1 MPSAPSSS
9 VAASSADPNAPVSSH
24 HEAAFDKCVAAIVP
38 DMPLLMHGAG
48 DVRPTAVRDDTAVL
62 LAQLTTEYMTKLVS
76 AAVDAHDILTD
87 GAGGM
92 LPPPSEASREIH
104 PLPYSE
110 ERKRKRKTP
119 GEEYW
124 DDPVPDPVIKPQSSS
139 SSSSSRRHHH
149 SSSSSSSTT
158 KTPAKK
164 PWVGLAGVDLQE
176 ATRTRK
182 KHIQQAIGTQ
192 SFIFPIC
199 HDAELYQRVMQL
211 QAARREIQQVL
222 EDSVVMDL
230 IHTEHNK
237 DLEEEEEAAAAET
250 AMMESEWPG
259 LRAFLPIHAFLEEKE
274 EQTPATSSTT
284 SSISSGK
291 TSSGHHTKHS
301 R

>member
-1 MPSAPSSS
+1 MPSASSS
-9 VAASSADPNAPVSSH
+9 SIDPNAPLSSH
-24 HEAAFDKCVAAIVP
+24 HQAAFDKCVAAIVP

-48 DVRPTAVRDDTAVL
+48 DVSPTAVRDDTAVL
-62 LAQLTTEYMTKLVS
+62 LARLTADYMTKLVS

-124 DDPVPDPVIKPQSSS
+124 DDPVPDPVIKPHS

-149 SSSSSSSTT
+149 SSSISST
-158 KTPAKK
+158 KASAKK

-182 KHIQQAIGTQ
+182 KHVQQAIGTQ

-230 IHTEHNK
+230 MHTEHNK
-237 DLEEEEEAAAAET
+237 DLEEEDEAAAADAA
-250 AMMESEWPG
+250 AMMESEWAG
-259 LRAFLPIHAFLEEKE
+259 LRAMLPIHAFREENE
-274 EQTPATSSTT
+274 EQTPVASSITSSTSK
-284 SSISSGK
+284 SSSSH
-291 TSSGHHTKHS
+291 HHTKHS